1 MVDLFMDLLAC
12 TDLLQLPLCEADTR
26 CAKDA
31 SNVWLL
37 MPAALAFET
46 APDPGRMFAGGGG
59 GRAWAA
65 TAAAS

>member
-1 MVDLFMDLLAC
+1 MDLLAHA
-12 TDLLQLPLCEADTR
+12 LELPLCMADTR
-26 CAKDA
+26 YAKDA

-37 MPAALAFET
+37 VPTKLALEA

-59 GRAWAA
+59 GKAWAA